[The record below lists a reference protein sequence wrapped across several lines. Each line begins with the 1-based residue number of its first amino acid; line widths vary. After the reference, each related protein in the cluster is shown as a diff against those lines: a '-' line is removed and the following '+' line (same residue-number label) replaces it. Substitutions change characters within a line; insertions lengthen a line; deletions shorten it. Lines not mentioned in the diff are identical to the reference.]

1 MENGLTL
8 SLEETQSV
16 LALEDLSGTLEAL
29 SKLLRAAEYRGR
41 ERGSSGATW
50 RVVWLHHSVPTVVV
64 APDPPTDTA
73 VAAARFVMGT
83 VRRLETGQRPERSL
97 TKPEEDSLSRLAAY
111 ASRYRLRLNV
121 EGTEAVV
128 VTLQTQTSLEAFK
141 HAATYER
148 GTVEGRLEMVTIRGR
163 MECSLYD
170 DLTGNRVRCYF
181 DEVMLKELLFL
192 FGQHVVAEGQI
203 TAVAGRVDSLRIEG
217 LRQMDPPRDISLD
230 AYFGMGRD
238 WFDEVPAGTLVHRAW
253 DSD

>member
-1 MENGLTL
+1 M
-8 SLEETQSV
+8 
-16 LALEDLSGTLEAL
+16 
-29 SKLLRAAEYRGR
+29 
-41 ERGSSGATW
+41 
-50 RVVWLHHSVPTVVV
+50 
-64 APDPPTDTA
+64 
-73 VAAARFVMGT
+73 
-83 VRRLETGQRPERSL
+83 
-97 TKPEEDSLSRLAAY
+97 SRLAAY

-217 LRQMDPPRDISLD
+217 LRQIDPPGDISLD

-238 WFDEVPAGTLVHRAW
+238 WFDEVPAETLVHRAW